1 MPLLWK
7 TSILLAISHDS
18 NILPAHLPHLPSR
31 GGHIC
36 WNRIGDEHLNKTSDI
51 IYTHASVVA
60 DGTLTDISDVR
71 ATKLTAS
78 SGRKPMPGRKESRPA
93 GRLGRDIS
101 PHMSGQAA
109 VLPPPCGYRVQ
120 NGRKQSLM
128 GFPRSHLPNPADHM
142 VRLGIAGSAWMD
154 ILRDPMACQKFADEI
169 ACWPPSASRASRIA
183 PIKKN
188 RRKTF
193 LLNNLPFHVHSTL
206 WQTSTNC
213 SFAP

>member
-101 PHMSGQAA
+101 PHERTGCCTSTSLRISSAEWEKTKPHGLPS
-109 VLPPPCGYRVQ
+109 LPPSQPRRPHGTARHRRQCMDGHTPRPDGLPEIRRR
-120 NGRKQSLM
+120 NRLLAAFRKQ
-128 GFPRSHLPNPADHM
+128 GFPHRPH
-142 VRLGIAGSAWMD
+142 
-154 ILRDPMACQKFADEI
+154 Q
-169 ACWPPSASRASRIA
+169 
-183 PIKKN
+183 KN